1 MDTDSVMG
9 GKDLESHGFSRL
21 DLVKHSINT
30 IVEFLDD
37 TDEVALVPF
46 STSARI
52 ALPLTRTTAA
62 GKNLIKQTTR
72 NLQSNGTT
80 NIWDGFRVSI

>member
-52 ALPLTRTTAA
+52 ALPLTRTTTA

>member
-1 MDTDSVMG
+1 MMG

-21 DLVKHSINT
+21 DLVKHSIST
-30 IVEFLDD
+30 MVEFMED
-37 TDEVALVPF
+37 TDEIALVPF

-62 GKNLIKQTTR
+62 GKNLIKQTTK
-72 NLQSNGTT
+72 NLQTIGTT
-80 NIWDGFRVSI
+80 NIWDGFKVSM